1 MVGASTL
8 GSVMVPRGEF
18 SFIMAKQAT
27 DSGAVRDML
36 YPVTMLVTLATM
48 LCMPLLLR
56 ALPTRADKNSLIPP
70 KVLNPIFIV
79 GKFFH
84 NLMNSKDE
92 KNQFNLLLKQHG
104 PKFFI
109 NLIIVIAILTIID
122 YFNDDILLILDQTG
136 IPLIVGPD
144 ILMIIIS
151 ILLIAYPIISMLGKI
166 ENLVTSISDIL
177 STKLIPAD
185 TRQLEEKP
193 LHRLLR
199 NIFFTGFVLII
210 VAVIEPYIAD
220 IEFFPI
226 LPILISVIG
235 LAIAVLLIADS
246 IFVFQKLS
254 HSHLME
260 SLLKDEEKPDEESA
274 PT

>member
-1 MVGASTL
+1 
-8 GSVMVPRGEF
+8 
-18 SFIMAKQAT
+18 
-27 DSGAVRDML
+27 
-36 YPVTMLVTLATM
+36 
-48 LCMPLLLR
+48 
-56 ALPTRADKNSLIPP
+56 
-70 KVLNPIFIV
+70 
-79 GKFFH
+79 
-84 NLMNSKDE
+84 
-92 KNQFNLLLKQHG
+92 
-104 PKFFI
+104 
-109 NLIIVIAILTIID
+109 
-122 YFNDDILLILDQTG
+122 
-136 IPLIVGPD
+136 
-144 ILMIIIS
+144 
-151 ILLIAYPIISMLGKI
+151 MLGKI